1 MYEMTDI
8 MTADKVKTLMQP
20 LLDKGCFFEYFYEKG
35 GDSSCVYI
43 YRFHR
48 GRNYFDIREVSGG
61 KELNFVVCTNGAFF
75 FPPLQILYKQEYHAF
90 KRKHFFRRATVNDR
104 RALIAE
110 VLNKELA
117 KNKPDFF
124 GIKLS

>member
-1 MYEMTDI
+1 MEVESAEI
-8 MTADKVKTLMQP
+8 VKNLMLP
-20 LLDKGCFFEYFYEKG
+20 FLERGFTFEYTYQKG

-104 RALIAE
+104 RALVAE

-124 GIKLS
+124 GIKL